1 MSFTQAAGSWSTK
14 TNGTP
19 LSAKT
24 GSGKRRV
31 LDSDDDEI
39 EAFDDGGF
47 PRGGSRQEAGGGS
60 PQTSD
65 SAVKKRKLNRHGL
78 VTLTS
83 GVVSMRE
90 LGLSIAVPS
99 KCRDDDALTVF
110 NAKLSWGQAY
120 ALCTLVMCGKDHPVE
135 KTKDLDTRIK
145 IMYSPQP
152 YSISEEIMTEILEAI
167 PEQRLPY
174 LHCMSKSARQ
184 KMRYALYGQ
193 VGNMFNEQVFTKTGV
208 QPSEMVKLHLGLK
221 DLVPERG
228 LMDM

>member
-1 MSFTQAAGSWSTK
+1 M
-14 TNGTP
+14 
-19 LSAKT
+19 
-24 GSGKRRV
+24 
-31 LDSDDDEI
+31 
-39 EAFDDGGF
+39 
-47 PRGGSRQEAGGGS
+47 
-60 PQTSD
+60 
-65 SAVKKRKLNRHGL
+65 KKRKLNRHGL

-99 KCRDDDALTVF
+99 KCRDDNALTLF
-110 NAKLSWGQAY
+110 NATLSWGQAY

-135 KTKDLDTRIK
+135 KAKDMETRMK
-145 IMYSPQP
+145 IMYSAQP
-152 YSISEEIMTEILEAI
+152 YSISEEMLNEILEAD

-174 LHCMSKSARQ
+174 LHGMSKSAQQ
-184 KMRYALYGQ
+184 KLRYALYGQ
-193 VGNMFNEQVFTKTGV
+193 VGNLFNEKVFTKTGV